1 MPRKAVLKT
10 IDPQMELIPVDDLKP
25 NPRNPKR
32 HAGATIGA
40 SINRFGMME
49 PVIRDRRTG
58 YLVAGHGRRDSI
70 IEMRDSGKKPPTGVL
85 VDDTGRWLVP
95 TVTSWAS
102 ANDNEADAAIVALNR
117 TSEIGGWD
125 DVALFDILGH
135 LSDLDSLTGLGYGDA
150 DIDILRRSV
159 EAEGAF
165 TMDFADV
172 IDEFLD
178 ETGTGA
184 EATKQYAF
192 RVLRVVFPDEDGA
205 REFFDKLGMAY
216 DDGKHNSI
224 GYPHMPVRRVAEMFD
239 D

>member
-85 VDDTGRWLVP
+85 VDDDGRWLVP

-125 DVALFDILGH
+125 DPGLFDILANLADNDALAGV
-135 LSDLDSLTGLGYGDA
+135 GYGGT

-159 EAEGAF
+159 EADGAF
-165 TMDFADV
+165 TMDFSDV

-178 ETGTGA
+178 ETGTGD
-184 EATKQYAF
+184 EANIRTAY
-192 RVLRVVFPDEDGA
+192 RVLRVLFVDEDA
-205 REFFDKLGMAY
+205 VRDFFDKLGMDY
-216 DDGKHNSI
+216 DDKNGSI
-224 GYPHMPVRRVAEMFD
+224 GYPHMPVRRVATVFD